1 MGAQGS
7 APHAQL
13 LLVIQPPVSTRLFA
27 ADDAVGRPR
36 RSGGSAVFVDT
47 RSQALRAHAQR
58 VAPSDASILL
68 WGESG
73 TGKKTLARHV
83 HALSRHAAG
92 PFHGVNCGACP
103 TGQLEH
109 EMLGYEKGAFRGAFS
124 ASAGW
129 FEAASTGT
137 LFIDEVQR
145 LPLSLQARLL
155 HVLQT
160 GEVSRLGGRAPVP
173 VQVRLIAATNCDLA
187 RAVEEGT
194 FREDLYYLLRV
205 APLHVPAL
213 RERPG
218 DILPLA
224 QHFIERYRARLNYAP
239 VFLSAE
245 AEQMLMRHPWPGNI
259 RELESA
265 VHHAMLLSQG
275 STLSAECF
283 ALVSRLT
290 GTGAAPEACQP
301 RAALVAQLEAVL
313 QQLYETLPGEV
324 ADVVETSL
332 FRTAFAHCRHNQV
345 KTAQLLGLSRNVV
358 RGRLIAQGEIN
369 ALK

>member
-1 MGAQGS
+1 MI
-7 APHAQL
+7 L
-13 LLVIQPPVSTRLFA
+13 
-27 ADDAVGRPR
+27 ADETGGPPR
-36 RSGGSAVFVDT
+36 RSTGAAVFVDS
-47 RSQALRAHAQR
+47 RSQTLRAHAQR

-68 WGESG
+68 RGESG

-103 TGQLEH
+103 AHQLEH
-109 EMLGYEKGAFRGAFS
+109 ALLGYEKGAFRGAFS

-129 FEAASTGT
+129 FEAASRGT

-145 LPLSLQARLL
+145 LPPSLQARLL

-160 GEVSRLGGRAPVP
+160 GEVTRLGGRAPVP
-173 VQVRLIAATNCDLA
+173 VQVRLIAATNCDLE

-224 QHFIERYRARLNYAP
+224 QHFIERYRARLNHAP
-239 VFLSAE
+239 VCLSAE
-245 AEQMLMRHPWPGNI
+245 AEQMLVQHAWPGNI

-275 STLSAECF
+275 GTLSAECF
-283 ALVSRLT
+283 ALRARTAVT
-290 GTGAAPEACQP
+290 APADRALPP
-301 RAALVAQLEAVL
+301 RAALEAQLEAQLEAVL
-313 QQLYETLPGEV
+313 RQLYETLPGEV
-324 ADVVETSL
+324 AEVVEARL
-332 FRTAFAHCRHNQV
+332 FRSAFAHCRHNQV
-345 KTAQLLGLSRNVV
+345 KTAELLGISRNVL
-358 RGRLIAQGEIN
+358 RGRLIALGEIS